1 MLSSRILWW
10 KRAKKMLYGV
20 KGIERLMRDIRPD
33 ETPRPVRETIRLK
46 KAPDQK
52 KRMKNFL
59 KTVPPNKKKQ
69 IKNSLKGRG
78 NMEQRLHVTERIL
91 RSEQKKIE
99 RKKSYDKQ
107 LERERRRI
115 RTRTPKRMKRF
126 LKRLQKYNLMMNK
139 VSKETKT
146 LETQLEWVEQLIIKQ
161 KQLLTIDIRD
171 MTKKIRVGG
180 RCAYC
185 HKDFAKLSR
194 EHLLPRSVG
203 GRTIIRTCF
212 PCNFERGCR
221 GDFGPF
227 LSYIREY
234 PHRWTEA
241 VNSTSNT
248 SKTTL
253 WLRRWRLDSNTP
265 PEQKIRRHVCK

>member
-1 MLSSRILWW
+1 
-10 KRAKKMLYGV
+10 MLYGV
-20 KGIERLMRDIRPD
+20 KAIERLMRDIRPD
-33 ETPRPVRETIRLK
+33 DPRPVLETTRLK
-46 KAPDQK
+46 KAPNQK
-52 KRMKNFL
+52 KRMKNL
-59 KTVPPNKKKQ
+59 LTGMEQKAHVPPNQKKRMK
-69 IKNSLKGRG
+69 KFLKGLKHIPPKRMG
-78 NMEQRLHVTERIL
+78 QRLHVMKRKI

-107 LERERRRI
+107 LERERSRI
-115 RTRTPKRMKRF
+115 RTPKRMKRF

-139 VSKETKT
+139 VPKETKA
-146 LETQLEWVEQLIIKQ
+146 LELQLELVERLMIEQ
-161 KQLLTIDIRD
+161 KQFLTIDIRD
-171 MTKKIRVGG
+171 MTKIIRAGG

-185 HKDFAKLSR
+185 HKVFARLSR

-203 GRTIIRTCF
+203 GRTIIRICF

-227 LSYIREY
+227 LSYIRKY

-241 VNSTSNT
+241 VNSTSDT

-253 WLRRWRLDSNTP
+253 WLRRWRLDSNTSTCLR
-265 PEQKIRRHVCK
+265 ECLH